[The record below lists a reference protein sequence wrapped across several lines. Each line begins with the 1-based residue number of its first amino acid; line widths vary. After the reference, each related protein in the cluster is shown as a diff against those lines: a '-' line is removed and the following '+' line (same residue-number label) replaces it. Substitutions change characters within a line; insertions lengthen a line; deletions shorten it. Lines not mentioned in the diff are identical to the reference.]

1 LILDL
6 LDKWF
11 VAVERVGSSIARRK
25 RLAVAICGL
34 LVLVVRVAELPRM
47 PVPVPLIL
55 DEFSHLLAADTFAS
69 GRLTNPQHTMW
80 TRFESFHILQS
91 PTYMSMYPPAQGMFL
106 ALGQKLAGIPW
117 LGVLL
122 GMTLCCA
129 AMCWMLQ
136 GWFPPGWA
144 FFGGLLI
151 AMHVGVF
158 TYWMNSY
165 YGGGVA
171 AFGGA
176 LMFGALPRVMRRPN
190 VRDAL
195 LLSLGLAILANS
207 RPYEGLVAAI
217 PVAEALIYWLF
228 RGPESR
234 YSTTPSKWS
243 RVAVPIVAVMALTI
257 AGIGYYNWRVTG
269 DPKLFPQTLN
279 RQTYAVAPYFV
290 WESERPEP
298 PYRHEVMR
306 KFYTVLETGFEKAD
320 LQDLDGWL
328 VSMRDRSLRVWG
340 FYLGMVL
347 TIPLLLLP
355 LVLRDRKIRFWIWA
369 TPIFLVGVLLARFT
383 QAHYVAPMMSA
394 IYVLLLQCMRHLRC
408 LDRGRSQAGLWTVR
422 VIALIVFAVFAKN
435 VVRAEDGVGYNWRF
449 DRALLED
456 RLEHMPGLQLV
467 MVRYGADHF
476 IEQEWVYNRA
486 DIDHSK
492 VVWAREMPNA
502 ADNVD
507 LNAYF
512 HDRMCWILEPDVDQL
527 QLTPCPSLAVP

>member
-1 LILDL
+1 MILDL
-6 LDKWF
+6 
-11 VAVERVGSSIARRK
+11 VEKCFAAAERFGCSIARRK
-25 RLAVAICGL
+25 SLAVAICGL
-34 LVLVVRVAELPRM
+34 LVLVVRLAELPRM

-69 GRLTNPQHTMW
+69 GRLTNPQHPLW

-106 ALGQKLAGIPW
+106 ALGQKLAGVPW

-129 AMCWMLQ
+129 ALCWMLQ
-136 GWFPPGWA
+136 GWFPPSWA

-151 AMHVGVF
+151 AMHIGVF

-171 AFGGA
+171 GFAGA
-176 LMFGALPRVMRRPN
+176 LVFGALPRVMRRPN

-195 LLSLGLAILANS
+195 LLSLGLAILASS
-207 RPYEGLVAAI
+207 RPYEGFVAAI
-217 PVAEALIYWLF
+217 PVAGALIYWLL
-228 RGPESR
+228 RGPGAAAM
-234 YSTTPSKWS
+234 KWS
-243 RVAVPIVAVMALTI
+243 RAAIPIVAVVALTV
-257 AGIGYYNWRVTG
+257 AGIGYDNWRVTG

-290 WESERPEP
+290 WEAERPEP
-298 PYRHEVMR
+298 AYRHEVMR

-328 VSMRDRSLRVWG
+328 VSIRDRMSRVWG
-340 FYLGMVL
+340 FYLGTVL
-347 TIPLLLLP
+347 TLPFLLLP
-355 LVLRDRKIRFWIWA
+355 RALRDRRIRFWIWA
-369 TPIFLVGVLLARFT
+369 TPIFLVGALLARFT

-394 IYVLLLQCMRHLRC
+394 VYVLLLQCMRHLRC
-408 LDRGRSQAGLWTVR
+408 LDRGRSQAGPWLVR
-422 VIALIVFAVFAKN
+422 AVALVVVAAFARN
-435 VVRAEDGVGYNWRF
+435 VVRAEDGVGYHWRF
-449 DRALLED
+449 DRAVLED
-456 RLEHMPGLQLV
+456 RLEHMPGPQLV

-486 DIDHSK
+486 DIDHAK
-492 VVWAREMPNA
+492 VVWAREMPHA

-507 LNAYF
+507 LHAYF
-512 HDRMCWILEPDVDQL
+512 HDRTCWILEPDVDQL
-527 QLTPCPSLAVP
+527 KLSPCPPLAAP